1 MANAM
6 QMRLQIS
13 SDVYFP
19 SWAKLCQ
26 VSCSNSPVLPVDA
39 LEEVRADHPRHQTT
53 RPSTVVDLRSN
64 KYPRDAALI
73 DASSM
78 WIPCKSFGRFKSD
91 EGAGKNRFLDEQ
103 MCINHRIEPWLPTSA
118 NSFQTLTSVP
128 TIGEAVETGRS
139 FSAEYRRVHAGY
151 VSDYV
156 SDCVMI
162 VISSA
167 RSLWTQPSRWKCHD
181 LPGHHA
187 HRPAQDSTAVNL
199 CSFTVSY
206 SVIWCH
212 AVSYSVIRCRT
223 VSYGVI
229 RCHTVS
235 QLVLQRIL
243 SSGPLTPTLN
253 HTWQWYQESSHPGQF
268 SEAHSVSIAVS
279 SWHMSTS
286 QKNVLRH
293 GSTRLNGFG
302 VTLSENPW
310 GDTPPA
316 GNAGSG
322 PPGSVPDSSCFGSM

>member
-1 MANAM
+1 M
-6 QMRLQIS
+6 LI
-13 SDVYFP
+13 
-19 SWAKLCQ
+19 
-26 VSCSNSPVLPVDA
+26 VL
-39 LEEVRADHPRHQTT
+39 
-53 RPSTVVDLRSN
+53 
-64 KYPRDAALI
+64 
-73 DASSM
+73 
-78 WIPCKSFGRFKSD
+78 
-91 EGAGKNRFLDEQ
+91 
-103 MCINHRIEPWLPTSA
+103 
-118 NSFQTLTSVP
+118 
-128 TIGEAVETGRS
+128 
-139 FSAEYRRVHAGY
+139 RR
-151 VSDYV
+151 
-156 SDCVMI
+156 
-162 VISSA
+162 
-167 RSLWTQPSRWKCHD
+167 TQQLSIC
-181 LPGHHA
+181 
-187 HRPAQDSTAVNL
+187 
-199 CSFTVSY
+199 
-206 SVIWCH
+206 
-212 AVSYSVIRCRT
+212 AVSRCHT

-235 QLVLQRIL
+235 YGVIRCHTVSYGVIRCHTVSYGVIRCHTVSYGVIRCHTVLQLVLQRIL